1 MQITALKE
9 NQAILKDTRLNKA
22 YDRFKALIKELNDKE
37 LPTEIIES
45 INQYIDALNISN
57 LENGDFRKLLRKNQA
72 KILKLIRDKL
82 KIVTKNYYRDLWL
95 AIGMTAFGLPI
106 GAAISLG
113 TSNRGMLAAGL
124 PIGMAIGLAIGTAMD
139 QQALKQGKQLN
150 IELTC

>member
-1 MQITALKE
+1 MQITTLKE
-9 NQAILKDTRLNKA
+9 NPAILKDTRLDKA
-22 YDRFKALIKELNDKE
+22 YNRFKALIKELNDKE

-45 INQYIDALNISN
+45 INQHIEAFNTANSENVN
-57 LENGDFRKLLRKNQA
+57 LRKLLRQSQA
-72 KILKLIRDKL
+72 KILKLVRDKL

-95 AIGMTAFGLPI
+95 AIGMAAFGLPI

-113 TSNRGMLAAGL
+113 TGNKGMLAAGL

-150 IELTC
+150 IESTC